1 MDIHFGPIEF
11 VLIGVIIMCV
21 IGVLFST
28 RRKRLDSIKADEV
41 GHGQHGTD
49 RWMTIDEAKELYT
62 VVKFPERFCD
72 MSAEIK
78 PGRLIYYD
86 AKKREA
92 IVDQTTSHSTIQ
104 APTNTGKTTEVSVP
118 NIIYNLMAGANM
130 IIPCIKKELLELTW
144 DQAGDA
150 GYNRY
155 VIDFEDP
162 SNSIGFDF
170 FYDIDEE
177 LELYEKTKDLRHK
190 AAAET
195 AAYKLANDI
204 VTSRERSENENKFFM
219 EASLGLIQSVVLLVC
234 MFGEKS
240 QKHFSSVRKVLQEI
254 AGLQDTSKKKQKD
267 PKICQ
272 LLKGMPDDFGPKKH
286 IGSAFAAS
294 NETEDNIYSSVLGDL
309 RAMNDTMAEQIISM
323 NGKKECF
330 DYHRLV
336 DEKCVLYIVCPE
348 TKDEFYLFFKL
359 IIKKL
364 TTQLSNYANKYCPNQ
379 KLPRQV
385 RIPWDE
391 FGLSP
396 KIDQIDNELAI
407 DRSKNIFFDLYF
419 QSDNQLKA
427 KYGEDIMKVIEQNCA
442 TNYILGVAA
451 KDSEGAEKISK
462 SLGTTTIRSGSVS
475 TNYDGPGGKIS
486 NSLTEQMIE
495 RPLLTPGEVLRMDNE
510 RKRLI
515 LHQSQYPLMVRLTPY
530 YSEDWPFP
538 PKRIE
543 MQEISDPKRKY
554 YDVDY
559 IDFHK
564 MQEKLDKFRVGGEE
578 KRTSKIETTII
589 SADGEESISA
599 KNPVDVVKME
609 LFSLFKDEKVIQ
621 MVDERNWNQIRE
633 MGREKG
639 VSRIM
644 ISKILQKMKE
654 E

>member
-1 MDIHFGPIEF
+1 
-11 VLIGVIIMCV
+11 
-21 IGVLFST
+21 
-28 RRKRLDSIKADEV
+28 
-41 GHGQHGTD
+41 
-49 RWMTIDEAKELYT
+49 
-62 VVKFPERFCD
+62 
-72 MSAEIK
+72 
-78 PGRLIYYD
+78 
-86 AKKREA
+86 
-92 IVDQTTSHSTIQ
+92 
-104 APTNTGKTTEVSVP
+104 
-118 NIIYNLMAGANM
+118 
-130 IIPCIKKELLELTW
+130 
-144 DQAGDA
+144 
-150 GYNRY
+150 
-155 VIDFEDP
+155 
-162 SNSIGFDF
+162 
-170 FYDIDEE
+170 
-177 LELYEKTKDLRHK
+177 
-190 AAAET
+190 
-195 AAYKLANDI
+195 
-204 VTSRERSENENKFFM
+204 
-219 EASLGLIQSVVLLVC
+219 
-234 MFGEKS
+234 
-240 QKHFSSVRKVLQEI
+240 
-254 AGLQDTSKKKQKD
+254 
-267 PKICQ
+267 
-272 LLKGMPDDFGPKKH
+272 
-286 IGSAFAAS
+286 
-294 NETEDNIYSSVLGDL
+294 
-309 RAMNDTMAEQIISM
+309 
-323 NGKKECF
+323 
-330 DYHRLV
+330 
-336 DEKCVLYIVCPE
+336 
-348 TKDEFYLFFKL
+348 
-359 IIKKL
+359 
-364 TTQLSNYANKYCPNQ
+364 
-379 KLPRQV
+379 
-385 RIPWDE
+385 
-391 FGLSP
+391 
-396 KIDQIDNELAI
+396 
-407 DRSKNIFFDLYF
+407 
-419 QSDNQLKA
+419 
-427 KYGEDIMKVIEQNCA
+427 MKVIEQNCA